1 MVPWD
6 VKKRYVDSTDQVF
19 EVVERQVSTRKHD
32 VRAKCC
38 ELFAVQRFVDLIGDC
53 EYSRQGF
60 RNVPSTALSMQGPHI
75 NKDGGH
81 YDGQP

>member
-1 MVPWD
+1 VVPWD

-32 VRAKCC
+32 VRAKRC

-60 RNVPSTALSMQGPHI
+60 RNVPSTALSMQAPHI
-75 NKDGGH
+75 NKDEGH